1 MDTKVK
7 KAGLMNTIIAFMG
20 VLVAG
25 GVVLAMVSGPATGS
39 EVEATASGASA
50 MAWLVTAF
58 LLMGFLVAV
67 FSFFHMHLIDREMIE
82 TLEHDA
88 LSRGSTD
95 TSMFEADAFPAR
107 RTREQFDKWFVPA
120 FTVALLLFQGITA
133 YYIYSGTF
141 ASQWEARTEM
151 AEATWA
157 LALSSVFG
165 LMLFLRGR
173 YATLLSRMGKEVILQ
188 PGSDFLLLGAYM
200 FFAQSVAAAG
210 AMLEYAHLHL
220 YVAYGLCILLAIL
233 TLETL
238 LRLILDIYR
247 PRVEGREVRQ
257 LYHSRLV
264 GLISKPESFFT
275 TAAHTLDY
283 QFGFK
288 VSGTWGYEFMRK
300 RLGSIVLLQL
310 FVLWLS
316 SSVVIIQPNE
326 VGVVQRGGQP
336 LRLDPGIRLKLPWP
350 LESVERYHPEEIL
363 TLVIGPE
370 QNPERT
376 PETPHLWDVPNVLG
390 YDKNISMRDDLYKT
404 YYLTK
409 PSEGVEGNA
418 TDPGKGHMLFGHVT
432 VNYRIS
438 NVEQWSR
445 ASADPKRALAQIAE
459 REVTRELLLRDAN
472 SILTVERGDAAGE
485 ILKNIKSTVKEH
497 DLGID
502 VVGVGLAGLQ
512 PPPEPPTV
520 QVISSQDR
528 DKTKESGSEAPT
540 YVFTSM
546 AESLLVEDAKLQM
559 SMRSKE
565 SNATVAGVVSTSIL
579 KRAEAEALKISR
591 EKMVDNK
598 TLGEF
603 VKTFRKSKVV
613 FPYFQ
618 YLEQY
623 TKAVG
628 AAPRK
633 WVIVGSNPNDRIRIE
648 NKKTGGL
655 GNITEAV
662 TGPDE

>member
-1 MDTKVK
+1 
-7 KAGLMNTIIAFMG
+7 
-20 VLVAG
+20 
-25 GVVLAMVSGPATGS
+25 
-39 EVEATASGASA
+39 
-50 MAWLVTAF
+50 
-58 LLMGFLVAV
+58 
-67 FSFFHMHLIDREMIE
+67 
-82 TLEHDA
+82 
-88 LSRGSTD
+88 
-95 TSMFEADAFPAR
+95 
-107 RTREQFDKWFVPA
+107 
-120 FTVALLLFQGITA
+120 
-133 YYIYSGTF
+133 
-141 ASQWEARTEM
+141 SQWEARTEM

-300 RLGSIVLLQL
+300 RLGTIVLLQL

-418 TDPGKGHMLFGHVT
+418 TDSGKGHMLFGHVT

-438 NVEQWSR
+438 DVEQWSR

-485 ILKNIKSTVKEH
+485 ILKNIKSTVEEH
-497 DLGID
+497 NLGID

-528 DKTKESGSEAPT
+528 
-540 YVFTSM
+540 
-546 AESLLVEDAKLQM
+546 
-559 SMRSKE
+559 
-565 SNATVAGVVSTSIL
+565 
-579 KRAEAEALKISR
+579 
-591 EKMVDNK
+591 
-598 TLGEF
+598 
-603 VKTFRKSKVV
+603 
-613 FPYFQ
+613 
-618 YLEQY
+618 
-623 TKAVG
+623 
-628 AAPRK
+628 
-633 WVIVGSNPNDRIRIE
+633 
-648 NKKTGGL
+648 
-655 GNITEAV
+655 
-662 TGPDE
+662 